1 MSEMNPSN
9 VIEMDSVC
17 VCTHVCVRVCREGVV
32 VRDGLTEEAMSDRQ
46 TIKKESHEQA
56 ILMTSC

>member
-1 MSEMNPSN
+1 M
-9 VIEMDSVC
+9 C
-17 VCTHVCVRVCREGVV
+17 VHTHVCSCVQGVA

-56 ILMTSC
+56 ILMTSY